1 MLIDQVA
8 VRERF
13 EAAAHDYANAEPFP
27 HAVFDGLLPAELL
40 RAVLSEFPDA
50 PLMSTQ
56 FNSTHEFKSAEN
68 DWNRFGPASRQL
80 VGELNSGAFLDSL
93 CALTGIEKLIADAGL
108 EGGGM
113 HQIVAGGKLNVHAD
127 FTHHP
132 NGLDRRLNV
141 LVYLNENWDPSWA
154 GQLELWARDRSAC
167 VERIEPTFGRVVVF
181 STLADS
187 FHGHPEPLRT
197 PEGVTRRS
205 MAFYYY
211 SNGRPEQVTRHSTR
225 WLDEDQQPR
234 SLRGRI
240 AGSMPQSLRRLIPSS
255 VKSLLR

>member
-1 MLIDQVA
+1 MIDQVA
-8 VRERF
+8 IRRRF
-13 EAAAHDYANAEPFP
+13 EASAAEYAAAVPFP
-27 HAVFDGLLPAELL
+27 HAVFDDLLPAELL
-40 RAVLSEFPDA
+40 RAILAEFPDA
-50 PLMSTQ
+50 PSMSTQ
-56 FNSTHEFKSAEN
+56 FRSAREVKSTEN
-68 DWNRFGPASRQL
+68 DWNRFGPAARQL

-113 HQIVAGGKLNVHAD
+113 HQIVAGGKLDVHAD

-141 LVYLNENWDPSWA
+141 LVYLNDNWDPSWA

-211 SNGRPEQVTRHSTR
+211 SNGRPEQATRHGTR
-225 WLDEDQQPR
+225 WLDQDHRHQR
-234 SLRGRI
+234 LRGRI
-240 AGSMPQSLRRLIPSS
+240 AGSLPQSARRLIPSS
-255 VKSLLR
+255 VRSRLR

>member
-1 MLIDQVA
+1 MIDQVA
-8 VRERF
+8 IRQRF
-13 EAAAHDYANAEPFP
+13 EASAATYAAASPFP
-27 HAVFDGLLPAELL
+27 HAVFDDLLPAELL
-40 RAVLSEFPDA
+40 RSILSEFPDA
-50 PLMSTQ
+50 PSMSTQ
-56 FNSTHEFKSAEN
+56 FKSAHEFKSAEN
-68 DWNRFGPASRQL
+68 DWNRFGPAARLL

-93 CALTGIEKLIADAGL
+93 GALTGIEKLIADAGL

-113 HQIVAGGKLNVHAD
+113 HQIVAGGKLDVHAD

-167 VERIEPTFGRVVVF
+167 VERIDPTFGRVVVF

-225 WLDEDQQPR
+225 WLDEDHQHQR
-234 SLRGRI
+234 LRGRI
-240 AGSMPQSLRRLIPSS
+240 AGSMPQSVRRLIPSS